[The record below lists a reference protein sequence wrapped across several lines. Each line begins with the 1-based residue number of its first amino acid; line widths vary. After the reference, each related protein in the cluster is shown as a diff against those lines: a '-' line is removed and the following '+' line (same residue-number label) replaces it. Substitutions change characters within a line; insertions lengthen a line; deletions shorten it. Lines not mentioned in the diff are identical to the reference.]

1 MGELS
6 LIGVKSMDY
15 VGKLLVA
22 PPSQEDEFWSQ
33 SVVFIYEESGGAH
46 IGLALNKPSDRTVK
60 ELAEH
65 HDLEYDGDEVIN
77 IGGPVNPSALVMLHT
92 DDWTCTNTM
101 QIKGG
106 LRISSDRT
114 MLKRICNGDTPKK
127 WKFFL
132 GMCGW
137 SPGQLEKEAR
147 GLSPYPK
154 KNAWLVAPALNDVV
168 FEQHTEKMW
177 KTAISLAVHE
187 ATESFFTI
195 D

>member
-1 MGELS
+1 
-6 LIGVKSMDY
+6 MDY

-33 SVVFIYEESGGAH
+33 SVIFIYEQSGGAN

-60 ELAEH
+60 ELAAH
-65 HDLEYDGDEVIN
+65 HDLEYDGDETIN

-101 QIKGG
+101 QIEGG

-137 SPGQLEKEAR
+137 TPGQLDKEAK
-147 GLSPYPK
+147 GQAPYSK
-154 KNAWLVAPALNDVV
+154 KNAWLVAPVDEQVV
-168 FEQHTEKMW
+168 FEQQSGKMW
-177 KTAISLAVHE
+177 KKAIDLAVHE
-187 ATESFFTI
+187 ATESFFSI